1 MAVIT
6 MDNDKSPNKV
16 RSDHTRWA
24 CNQPVKN
31 PSLLDKA
38 RGKKCQRVNNM
49 HVDICSTC
57 CRKRDTGALALNRD
71 LEKLGELVTHT
82 VEGKEVWRYEVEY
95 PGPGKY
101 HYWTLDECARHDNAG
116 P

>member
-6 MDNDKSPNKV
+6 MDNDKSLNKV
-16 RSDHTRWA
+16 RPDHTRWA

-38 RGKKCQRVNNM
+38 RGKKCQRINNM

-57 CRKRDTGALALNRD
+57 CRKRDAGAIALNRD
-71 LEKLGELVTHT
+71 FEKLGELVTHT
-82 VEGKEVWRYEVEY
+82 VEGKEIWRYEVEY
-95 PGPGKY
+95 PGPEKN
-101 HYWTLDECARHDNAG
+101 HYWTLDEW
-116 P
+116 